1 MTSLD
6 VPESG
11 ESRSEARRHAPRRI
25 EKLCRRCGKRKALS
39 ARYTWKRRVNRRR
52 HHDLCFQ
59 CRRAARDA
67 ARATPPPRH

>member
-6 VPESG
+6 VPKSDERRG
-11 ESRSEARRHAPRRI
+11 EARRHAPRRV
-25 EKLCRRCGKRKALS
+25 EKLCRRCGKRKAIA

-59 CRRAARDA
+59 CRRAVRDS